1 MWVVTDEK
9 GKTVKVCYKE
19 TEAKKYAYTDV
30 CFWILYFLEVYGLP
44 SLDKFFK
51 G

>member
-19 TEAKKYAYTDV
+19 TEAKKYAYTH
-30 CFWILYFLEVYGLP
+30 
-44 SLDKFFK
+44 K
-51 G
+51 GCMTDYQSV